1 MAATL
6 SISSQEELYHVV
18 DKNGVQYLF
27 YTLIGYNF
35 ISGFYLAGVTSLF
48 PEMEEALGISNA
60 ILGDLVATS
69 VVGISLAIYFTP
81 LILTELGSASSTL
94 YSALLAAA
102 GLTVY
107 GFGAMYGEWMLVVGI
122 NIVGFAF
129 VWLGG
134 SCNTQVSLLELI
146 EGKPMF
152 GFMQGIHALGILSGA
167 LVSAGLSQLNVTVYA
182 IDILFSILLLLV
194 VLIPLPY
201 YIRHD
206 AEVRLELHR
215 EEVKERVAAE
225 RRRLLSNVDTSS
237 SDSDD
242 DRGCHPSSHPS
253 GPESHLDG
261 SGQSDDA
268 DDPEIAPT
276 SDSER
281 TLPRSSKLN
290 PSSAAADTDA
300 AHDADSSSFPST
312 TVDHEHRP
320 LLRSRNGGSSSCS
333 SKQRASSARSEDNS
347 KARGVATTSA
357 GGGGGGG
364 GGQYGT
370 VLSPSSSSSR
380 DVTMFVL
387 LNCIM
392 VCAGLGSGVALS
404 WSEIYV
410 LQDWSTSETVATLGY
425 VGFQLGAAISRFM
438 SDWMLEHFSRKALVM
453 YGCFG
458 AGLGTL
464 TSALACLN
472 PTDGTL
478 VVAVLGFIMTGFFF
492 GPIYPAILGY
502 ATTLRGYPTGEAL
515 PVVKASTLIA
525 GMVIAPLLFG
535 NIIDLIGYMW
545 SFLIQVVI
553 YGIGFACAWR
563 LRSDRR
569 KRPRSMGISA
579 SAGAR
584 TVVTSSG
591 GSSGTTTVSVL
602 STGGQDSAI
611 SPTTRLVSET
621 EIAEQLATVM

>member
-1 MAATL
+1 MATTL

-27 YTLIGYNF
+27 YTLTGYNF
-35 ISGFYLAGVTSLF
+35 VSGFYLAGVTSLF

-69 VVGISLAIYFTP
+69 IVGISLAIYFTP
-81 LILTELGSASSTL
+81 HILTELGSASSTL
-94 YSALLAAA
+94 YSTLLAAA

-107 GFGAMYGEWMLVVGI
+107 GFGAMFGEWMLVVGI

-129 VWLGG
+129 VWLVG

-152 GFMQGIHALGILSGA
+152 GFMQGVHALGILSGA

-182 IDILFSILLLLV
+182 IDIIFSILLLLV

-215 EEVKERVAAE
+215 EEVKERVAEE

-242 DRGCHPSSHPS
+242 DRGCHPTSNPS
-253 GPESHLDG
+253 GPESHVDG
-261 SGQSDDA
+261 SGQSGDPN
-268 DDPEIAPT
+268 DPEIASA

-281 TLPRSSKLN
+281 TMPRSSKMSS
-290 PSSAAADTDA
+290 SSAAADPDA
-300 AHDADSSSFPST
+300 AHDTDSFPPAA
-312 TVDHEHRP
+312 VDHEHRP
-320 LLRSRNGGSSSCS
+320 LLRSRNGASSSGSS
-333 SKQRASSARSEDNS
+333 SKQRASSAHGEEKS
-347 KARGVATTSA
+347 KARG
-357 GGGGGGG
+357 GGS

-370 VLSPSSSSSR
+370 VLSPSSSSSSTSSR
-380 DVTMFVL
+380 DVTMYVL

-464 TSALACLN
+464 TSALACLT

-502 ATTLRGYPTGEAL
+502 ATTLRGYSTGEAL

-569 KRPRSMGISA
+569 KRPRSMGISP
-579 SAGAR
+579 SAAR
-584 TVVTSSG
+584 TVVTSGG
-591 GSSGTTTVSVL
+591 GSSGSTVSVM
-602 STGGQDSAI
+602 SSGQDSPI
-611 SPTTRLVSET
+611 PPTTRLVSET